1 MRLCYVLHQFPEL
14 SQTFVFRQ
22 IIDLLQRGHQIDV
35 LAARPGEGA
44 SQHAT
49 WSQQAE
55 QLGLR
60 TFYTGMPEGLLRR
73 AVQSSLRALPALL
86 RHPQLAA
93 TALDVRRFGW
103 FAATGSLLSMG
114 LPWAKQRRSYDAIV
128 AHFGPQGMIAQGLRE
143 MRVIDGPLVTFFHAY
158 DLTAAPRL
166 AGRGMYRRLF
176 ERGELQLAISE
187 RGAHRLRA
195 LGAPQEKT
203 RVHHMGVNVTTFQPP
218 GERPPPAPEQPT
230 RVISI
235 GRLVEKKGFELGL
248 RAVARAR
255 MRGARLTYAIYGS
268 GPLQAELERTI
279 DALDLRGVAQLRGP
293 ASQERLAEALRSS
306 DVLLAPSVTSR
317 GGDEEG
323 IPIVLMEALATEL
336 PVVATDCGGVAELV
350 ADDGC
355 GFLVSEHDRIAM
367 IEALANALYRLSGS
381 PELARRL
388 GRAGRERVLT
398 DFSEEGQGQRLAA
411 LLLQLG
417 GGA

>member
-22 IIDLLQRGHQIDV
+22 IIDLLQRGHQVDV

-44 SQHAT
+44 SQHAA
-49 WSQQAE
+49 WSKQAE
-55 QLGLR
+55 ELGLR
-60 TFYTGMPEGLLRR
+60 TFYTGMREGLLRR
-73 AVQSSLRALPALL
+73 TLQSSLLALPALL
-86 RHPQLAA
+86 RYPQLAA

-114 LPWAKQRRSYDAIV
+114 LPWAKQHRRYDAIV

-143 MRVIDGPLVTFFHAY
+143 MRVLEGPLVTFFHAY

-176 ERGELQLAISE
+176 ERGELQLAISQ
-187 RGAHRLRA
+187 RGAQRLWG
-195 LGAPQEKT
+195 LGAPPERTQ
-203 RVHHMGVNVTTFQPP
+203 VHHLGVNVALFQAPS
-218 GERPPPAPEQPT
+218 ERPPRTPEQAT

-255 MRGARLTYAIYGS
+255 SRGARLTYVIYGS
-268 GPLQAELERTI
+268 GPLEAALERCI
-279 DALDLRGVAQLRGP
+279 DDLGLRGVAQLCGP

-306 DVLLAPSVTSR
+306 DVMLAPSITAR

-350 ADDGC
+350 ADHGC
-355 GFLVSEHDRIAM
+355 GFLVPEQERSAM
-367 IEALANALYRLSGS
+367 TEALADALYRLSGS

-388 GRAGRERVLT
+388 GRAGRERVLE
-398 DFSEEGQGQRLAA
+398 DFSEERQGQRLVG